1 MLILKKNR
9 ETDAEDEHEDED
21 DKSGSDFSD
30 RVLLRLR
37 QYGDYG
43 HGARRSRR
51 INDLKHK
58 LHGKPSPPAFFTLK
72 RREAALRSRQIHI
85 THVTLFCES
94 P

>member
-21 DKSGSDFSD
+21 DKLGSDFSD

-43 HGARRSRR
+43 DGARRSRR
-51 INDLKHK
+51 INDQNKNYMESPAR
-58 LHGKPSPPAFFTLK
+58 LHFFTLK

-85 THVTLFCES
+85 TLFCES